1 MIEFDCPEVTLC
13 GWQDVEIQ
21 WLTDC
26 CLQINIGGVE
36 HFMQDGIKVKY
47 NFNGCVQNVNLNGA
61 KLLRDAQS
69 EPRIPSITVFGEVGN
84 YCGVS
89 VCVYLCM
96 WVTVRVVTV
105 CVYVQVSECGDCV
118 SVHVRDCVSMHVSDC
133 FSVCV

>member
-1 MIEFDCPEVTLC
+1 MA
-13 GWQDVEIQ
+13 
-21 WLTDC
+21 DC

-69 EPRIPSITVFGEVGN
+69 EPRIPSITVFGEVGS

-89 VCVYLCM
+89 VCVL
-96 WVTVRVVTV
+96 V
-105 CVYVQVSECGDCV
+105 
-118 SVHVRDCVSMHVSDC
+118 HVSDC
-133 FSVCV
+133 